1 MVFLLVYKM
10 ALFFFPSQSGELQMN
25 QVVPES
31 PGRIVTQ
38 EKQRREKCKKPY
50 YLFVL

>member
-1 MVFLLVYKM
+1 
-10 ALFFFPSQSGELQMN
+10 MN

-38 EKQRREKCKKPY
+38 EKQRRVIRKNLTIF
-50 YLFVL
+50 LFSKIPPSNSRLLLFSR